1 MIVAGVDAHL
11 ADYLSERAARVL
23 DAWAGL
29 AADARTRVDDE
40 LAAAVTTA
48 AARIGREL
56 RALLAIDPASQR
68 ATPLQVVR
76 DAVREPTAVL
86 ARAGVPDVA
95 RDEFEERSFP
105 LDRYDLAPRTFGDL
119 GGDDLGPAQ
128 LAWGM
133 AKAAVL
139 RASPDASR

>member
-1 MIVAGVDAHL
+1 VIVAGVAEHL
-11 ADYLSERAARVL
+11 AAYLHERASRVL

-29 AADARTRVDDE
+29 ASEARARVDDE
-40 LAAAVTTA
+40 LNAAITTA
-48 AARIGREL
+48 ADRVGRQL
-56 RALLAIDPASQR
+56 RALLDAEPASQR

-95 RDEFEERSFP
+95 RDEFEERSIPF
-105 LDRYDLAPRTFGDL
+105 DRYDLAPRTFADL
-119 GGDDLGPAQ
+119 GGDELGPAQ
-128 LAWGM
+128 LAWGV

-139 RASPDASR
+139 RASPGRPT